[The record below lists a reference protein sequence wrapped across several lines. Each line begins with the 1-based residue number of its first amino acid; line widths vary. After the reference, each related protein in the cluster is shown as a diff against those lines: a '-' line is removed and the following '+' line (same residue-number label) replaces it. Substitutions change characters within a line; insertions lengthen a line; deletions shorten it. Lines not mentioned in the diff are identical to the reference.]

1 MTLLITLCYIL
12 FVVSAIVLVIVV
24 LLQEGKGGGLTD
36 ALGAGGQQTFGV
48 GASGINKF
56 TGYVGGA
63 FLLSA
68 LAITV
73 LNRLAGE
80 QSVIGDF
87 GQEIIAPPTDAPADG
102 SAPATPAEQPK

>member
-36 ALGAGGQQTFGV
+36 ALGTGGQQTFGV

-56 TGYVGGA
+56 TGYVGA
-63 FLLSA
+63 VFLLSA
-68 LAITV
+68 LFITV
-73 LNRLAGE
+73 LNRVAGE
-80 QSVIGDF
+80 QTAVDDF
-87 GQEIIAPPTDAPADG
+87 GQEQIIAPPADA
-102 SAPATPAEQPK
+102 PAEQPK